1 MLFHFLVIYQSIIIY
16 HPVMRIKN
24 NKVALVT
31 GGTGGIGTSI
41 CERLYKD
48 GYTVVANYRDF
59 TKAMKWREEAKKWRE
74 DQLKMGFEMK
84 VIEGD
89 ISNFK
94 SAERMIKEISD
105 EVGQVDILV
114 NNAGITRD
122 APLHKM
128 TPEQWY
134 AVIETNLNSVFIC
147 TRLVI
152 EGMIAKGWGRVIC
165 ISSVN
170 GQKGQY
176 GQTNYATAKSGM
188 YGFTKS
194 LALEVAK
201 KGITVNTISPGYI
214 ATPMVMAVK
223 EEIRDK
229 IIQQIPLA
237 RLGQP
242 QEIAGA
248 VAYLVSDE
256 ATYIT
261 GANLAINGGLHMF

>member
-1 MLFHFLVIYQSIIIY
+1 
-16 HPVMRIKN
+16 MREKK

-31 GGTGGIGTSI
+31 GGTGGIGTAI
-41 CERLYKD
+41 CKRLYKD
-48 GYTVVANYRDF
+48 GYTLVANYRDF
-59 TKAMKWREEAKKWRE
+59 TRAMKWREEAKKWRE
-74 DQLKMGFEMK
+74 DQLKMGIDIK
-84 VIEGD
+84 VVEGD
-89 ISNFK
+89 ISDYK
-94 SAERMIKEISD
+94 SAERMVKEIS
-105 EVGQVDILV
+105 EEIGSVDILV

-122 APLHKM
+122 TALHKM

-134 AVIETNLNSVFIC
+134 EVINTNLNSVFVC

-152 EGMIAKGWGRVIC
+152 EGMIAKGWGRIIN

-214 ATPMVMAVK
+214 GTAMVMAIK
-223 EEIRDK
+223 EEVRNK
-229 IIQQIPLA
+229 IIEQVPMG
-237 RLGQP
+237 RLGTP
-242 QEIAGA
+242 EEIAGA
-248 VAYLVSDE
+248 VAYLVSDD
-256 ATYIT
+256 ARYMT
-261 GANLAINGGLHMF
+261 GTNIAINGGLHMF